1 MKLPQLK
8 IIKAEIEVETV
19 TYGLR
24 YLMRNWFW
32 TTAII
37 AVFIMAN
44 SISTFVMMLLFVLKV
59 IFRIKLSK

>member
-1 MKLPQLK
+1 M
-8 IIKAEIEVETV
+8 IKAEIEVETV

-24 YLMRNWFW
+24 YLMRSWFW

-37 AVFIMAN
+37 AVFLMAN
-44 SISTFVMMLLFVLKV
+44 SISGFVMVLLFVLKV